1 MTLVVSPLLVLV
13 SDNHLRKY
21 LCTSLAEHDL
31 YLSERHLKE
40 HFLTTNL

>member
-21 LCTSLAEHDL
+21 FCTSLAEHDL
-31 YLSERHLKE
+31 YLSEG
-40 HFLTTNL
+40 T